1 MCRGTSKGRK
11 KATKVEFA
19 VANEGF
25 RPSPDDDDDGPLG
38 ALRAPHACPT
48 PPRRCYGGRKRHA
61 APTGGLVYS
70 YAPTA
75 PSSVGGPAWLSTE
88 VGMMM
93 GEGNEL
99 CIRADTAS

>member
-11 KATKVEFA
+11 KATKVEFV

-25 RPSPDDDDDGPLG
+25 RPSPDDDDGPLG

-48 PPRRCYGGRKRHA
+48 PPRRCYGARKRHA
-61 APTGGLVYS
+61 APTGALVYS

-93 GEGNEL
+93 GEGNKL